1 MGARN
6 KLTAVAVRNA
16 KEVGTYGDG
25 GGLML
30 VVKANGA
37 RSWILRCQHAGARRD
52 FGLGSAADVSLAEA
66 RDNAEALRKTIK
78 AGGDPVAEKRK
89 ARIVI
94 PTFKSA
100 AEEVHGENEPTWKN
114 VKHASD
120 WLSSLKMYAFPKIGD
135 LPVDQIDGPL
145 IREVLMPIWLSRPES
160 ARRVSQRIGTVLDW
174 SCAKGYRGSDAPMR
188 GVRKSLPKQPK
199 QDNHFA
205 AMPHTEV
212 AAFISM
218 LRTSAVTTGR
228 MALELTILTA
238 TRSGEVRGAELDEFE
253 GLDGRAPVWRIPAKR
268 TKIGKAHIV
277 PLPPAAVALVKR
289 AIELT
294 THEKFVFVGR
304 SYKPISDMTMS
315 KIMRDT
321 GTPFTVHG
329 FRSSFRDWVSECT
342 DTSFEVAEAAL
353 AHARGS
359 RVEAAYA
366 RSNLLEKRRNLMAE
380 WAAYLSGPSALVL
393 QV

>member
-30 VVKANGA
+30 VVKASGA
-37 RSWILRCQHAGARRD
+37 RSWILRCQHAGSRRD

-66 RDNAEALRKTIK
+66 RDQAEIVRKTIK
-78 AGGDPVAEKRK
+78 SGVDPVAKKHK

-94 PTFKSA
+94 PTFKAA
-100 AEEVHGENEPTWKN
+100 AEEVHIENKPTWKN
-114 VKHASD
+114 VKHAAD
-120 WLSSLKMYAFPKIGD
+120 WLSSLEMYAFPKIGS

-145 IREVLMPIWLSRPES
+145 IREVLLPIWLSRPES
-160 ARRVSQRIGTVLDW
+160 ARRVSQRIGTILDW
-174 SCAKGYRGSDAPMR
+174 SCAKGYRASDAPMR

-199 QDNHFA
+199 EDNHFA
-205 AMPHTEV
+205 AMPHVDV
-212 AAFISM
+212 AAFVAT
-218 LRTSAVTTGR
+218 LRSSAVTTGR

-238 TRSGEVRGAELDEFE
+238 TRSGEVRGAEIAEFE
-253 GLDGRAPVWRIPAKR
+253 DLDGPTPIWRIPAAR
-268 TKIGKAHIV
+268 TKMAKAHVV
-277 PLPPAAVALVKR
+277 PLSPAAVALVKR
-289 AIELT
+289 ANESR
-294 THEKFVFVGR
+294 THKMLLFVSRNEKA
-304 SYKPISDMTMS
+304 ISDMTMS

-321 GTPFTVHG
+321 GTPYTVHG

-342 DTSFEVAEAAL
+342 DTSPEVAEAAL

-366 RSNLLEKRRNLMAE
+366 RSNLLEKRRDLMAA
-380 WAAYLSGPSALVL
+380 WAGYVDETKQRTQS
-393 QV
+393 